1 MCHRK
6 PWPKARAPLKA
17 EFANVPMGLRTD
29 ASISRP
35 HHNPGDMLRTIA
47 ALGAIASSAAFAPL
61 SSGPALARA
70 GAARPAT
77 ATRGLRMQ
85 AGPSSIEQ
93 DVKLSPALFQQL
105 DVDGSGTIEV
115 DELKAIFG
123 NKAAKDIDTLMQ
135 RADLDGNGSLDY
147 AEYERVMNMQKF
159 GDKNGGN
166 LYVTN
171 AINLGLLK
179 PDSILAD
186 GEASILVGN
195 KGFDPL
201 NCATNLQTLKQYREA
216 EIKHGRL
223 AMLAAAGWPVSELVQ
238 PYLAKALGQPDLLA
252 AGEKAPSLVN
262 GGLDKVNPLFFM
274 GIIIFSATVE
284 ATALKLTR
292 TPDFIP
298 GDLGFDPLSLYT
310 GKDASVKRDLELKEL
325 NNGRLA
331 MLAITYYALEEF
343 LTKAS
348 VTENTPFLFKSVL

>member
-1 MCHRK
+1 MGTGNSLRH
-6 PWPKARAPLKA
+6 A
-17 EFANVPMGLRTD
+17 E
-29 ASISRP
+29 SRSRGGRCCG
-35 HHNPGDMLRTIA
+35 HA
-47 ALGAIASSAAFAPL
+47 ALGVRFL
-61 SSGPALARA
+61 RWLA
-70 GAARPAT
+70 GPAT

-85 AGPSSIEQ
+85 AAPSSIEQ
-93 DVKLSPALFQQL
+93 DVKLTPALFQQL

-238 PYLAKALGQPDLLA
+238 PYLAKALDQPDLLA